1 MNNKTKNHNFA
12 SYGIMRLR
20 RKEQINLARGRF
32 EGSPLFLIKAWW
44 GKLPVPPVRGT
55 PHLADLSKIS
65 LEKPA
70 FLIRHKGI
78 EQR

>member
-1 MNNKTKNHNFA
+1 
-12 SYGIMRLR
+12 MRLR

-32 EGSPLFLIKAWW
+32 VGFPALSDQGLVGEVART
-44 GKLPVPPVRGT
+44 PVRGT
-55 PHLADLSKIS
+55 PHRADLSKIS

-78 EQR
+78 EQM